1 MFTLDLRDVTTPCS
15 TIPLKEADKL
25 FFSESP
31 KRIALAKA
39 MCAECPIVS
48 KCLQFALDEEIE
60 FGIFG
65 GTTPQER
72 KVML

>member
-1 MFTLDLRDVTTPCS
+1 MFIQDVILPCAE
-15 TIPLKEADKL
+15 LGYKEADKL

-31 KRIALAKA
+31 KKIAKA
-39 MCAECPIVS
+39 KSLCGQCPAIT
-48 KCLQFALDEEIE
+48 KCLEYALDQEIE

-72 KVML
+72 KAML

>member
-1 MFTLDLRDVTTPCS
+1 MFIQDVSLPCAE
-15 TIPLKEADKL
+15 LGVKEADKL

-31 KRIALAKA
+31 KRIELAKSL
-39 MCAECPIVS
+39 CAQCPATA
-48 KCLQFALDEEIE
+48 KCLQYALDTEVE

-72 KVML
+72 KAML

>member
-1 MFTLDLRDVTTPCS
+1 MFIQDYTPPCAEL
-15 TIPLKEADKL
+15 TLKESDTL

-31 KRIALAKA
+31 KRIAKAKA
-39 MCAECPIVS
+39 ICATCPAIS
-48 KCLQFALDEEIE
+48 KCLDYALENEIE

-72 KVML
+72 KAL

>member
-1 MFTLDLRDVTTPCS
+1 MFIQDVVLPCAE
-15 TIPLKEADKL
+15 LGVKEADKL

-31 KRIALAKA
+31 KRIAQAKSL
-39 MCAECPIVS
+39 CSQCPAIS
-48 KCLQFALDEEIE
+48 KCLEYALETEVE

-72 KVML
+72 KAML